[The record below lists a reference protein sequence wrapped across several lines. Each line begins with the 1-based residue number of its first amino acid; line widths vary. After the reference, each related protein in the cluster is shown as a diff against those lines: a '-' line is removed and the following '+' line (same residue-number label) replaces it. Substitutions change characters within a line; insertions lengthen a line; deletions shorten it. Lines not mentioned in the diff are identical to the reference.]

1 MKYSVFTKNKI
12 NRICVEVQNN
22 WRQLQLRA
30 TINLNENHFL
40 SYWVY
45 SDNVLRLRTEWVY
58 ALNFEL
64 DDKTSRIRY
73 YAFGRKLILSTF
85 RNENIA

>member
-1 MKYSVFTKNKI
+1 VKYSVFTKNKI

-30 TINLNENHFL
+30 TIKLNEKHFL
-40 SYWVY
+40 LYWVY

-64 DDKTSRIRY
+64 DDKTSRMR
-73 YAFGRKLILSTF
+73 LE
-85 RNENIA
+85 EN